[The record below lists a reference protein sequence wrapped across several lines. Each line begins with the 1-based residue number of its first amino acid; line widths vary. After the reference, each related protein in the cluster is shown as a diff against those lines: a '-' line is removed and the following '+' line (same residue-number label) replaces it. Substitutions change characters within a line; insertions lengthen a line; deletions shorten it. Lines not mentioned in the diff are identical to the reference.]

1 VRGTWVDYPA
11 PVPASDEL
19 RETLRQ
25 TRQAEVVRHVTTARA
40 QAAAGRNSA
49 SQNWESALHR
59 NCPTLE
65 DFVRRKPG
73 GGLEP
78 VQPA

>member
-1 VRGTWVDYPA
+1 
-11 PVPASDEL
+11 VPASDEL

-25 TRQAEVVRHVTTARA
+25 TRQAEVARHVATARA
-40 QAAAGRNSA
+40 QAAAARNGA
-49 SQNWESALHR
+49 SRNWESALRRHR
-59 NCPTLE
+59 PALE